1 MSGQIFRTIDKYIVG
16 SPIAC
21 GGMATVY
28 LARPVSLPRV
38 VAIKQLKP
46 EMARDPAFV
55 RMFLDE
61 AQLLCRIRHKN
72 VAPPIDTF
80 QHAGEFFI
88 VIEYVEGQSLS
99 QLTARARGPI
109 APPLAIKNMS
119 EVLTGLDAA
128 HDATDASGQ
137 PLNLVHRDVSPH
149 NILVGIDGATRVV
162 DFGIAKAAWRAQ
174 FTQCGQVRGKPGYM
188 SPEQLT
194 CGAVDRRT
202 DLYAA
207 GIVLWELLVGR
218 RLFRE
223 QLLRDRVCTRRE
235 AITPPSA
242 LTPDLPRDLDH
253 IVSCALSSDPKR
265 RFRVARA
272 MAAALLDVAPVGR
285 DVEVGAWVSHLAREE
300 LKRRAELVSELEN
313 VRPSEVS
320 SSRRALLAPSG
331 IAPASGAP
339 RVEAS
344 PSGYV
349 MGPNEASVAHP
360 SVTLG
365 RGTPKTRRGVF
376 AGVALVVTLGSL
388 GTSYVAT
395 SRSSA
400 SANRARPSSVDVT
413 SSARGSEPESPSSAT
428 LRRDETEPPIAPQ
441 ASAPVACNRVP
452 EPARPTRR
460 SGATPPAVPPSAVP
474 ALPFLDSRALY
485 YNPSFDVCR
494 H

>member
-1 MSGQIFRTIDKYIVG
+1 MSGQIFRAIDKYIVG

-80 QHAGEFFI
+80 QHGGEFFI
-88 VIEYVEGQSLS
+88 VMEYVEGQSLS

-109 APPLAIKNMS
+109 APRLAIKIMS
-119 EVLTGLDAA
+119 DVLTGLDAA

-149 NILVGIDGATRVV
+149 NILVGTDGATRIV

-188 SPEQLT
+188 SPEQLM
-194 CGAVDRRT
+194 CGIVDRRT

-223 QLLRDRVCTRRE
+223 QSLRDRVCTGRE
-235 AITPPSA
+235 AIAPPST
-242 LTPDLPRDLDH
+242 LTPGLPRDLDH
-253 IVSCALSSDPKR
+253 IVSCALSTDPKG
-265 RFRVARA
+265 RFRDARA
-272 MAAALLDVAPVGR
+272 MAAALLDAAPVGR
-285 DVEVGAWVSHLAREE
+285 DIEVGAWVNNLAEAE
-300 LKRRAELVSELEN
+300 LRRRAELVAELEN
-313 VRPSEVS
+313 VRPSEM
-320 SSRRALLAPSG
+320 AP
-331 IAPASGAP
+331 
-339 RVEAS
+339 

-349 MGPNEASVAHP
+349 VGPNEASGARV
-360 SVTLG
+360 SMTLRRDRPRG
-365 RGTPKTRRGVF
+365 RRDVF
-376 AGVALVVTLGSL
+376 TGVALVVTLGSL
-388 GTSYVAT
+388 VISYVAT
-395 SRSSA
+395 SPSSA
-400 SANRARPSSVDVT
+400 SANGAGQTSVDAT
-413 SSARGSEPESPSSAT
+413 SYGRGSEEFPSPAT
-428 LRRDETEPPIAPQ
+428 SRRDETDPPIAPQ
-441 ASAPVACNRVP
+441 ASTTGVPDRVA
-452 EPARPTRR
+452 EPARPTKRL
-460 SGATPPAVPPSAVP
+460 SASPPAVPPSAAP
-474 ALPFLDSRALY
+474 SLPVFDSRALY